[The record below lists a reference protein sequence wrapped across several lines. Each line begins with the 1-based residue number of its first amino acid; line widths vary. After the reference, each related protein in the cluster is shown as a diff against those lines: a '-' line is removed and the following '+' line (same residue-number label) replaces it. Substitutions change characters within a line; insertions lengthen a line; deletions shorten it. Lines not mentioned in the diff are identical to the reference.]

1 MADLSKKKKKRNQ
14 EDNGTFLNAE
24 RKDSNLAF

>member
-1 MADLSKKKKKRNQ
+1 MADLSKKKKRNQ